1 MTQFEAL
8 FGIKKSQVKK
18 NCVILP
24 LLMKGALEGFGI
36 RNFSRARLYG
46 AGFNDDFTLIHSGL
60 GVGLTGDAILHLE
73 DTPCRNVVLFG
84 SCGLVR
90 EAPDLNIGS
99 LVTPVDCYA
108 QESFSELLKNKSF
121 SKEALHPDSAMLG
134 RFSDNCKGVSVR
146 EVTCL
151 TISSLKLEEEMT
163 GLFVKRRI
171 DVVDME
177 CSAFFNAAA
186 FTKIKAL
193 ALFYASDI
201 ILKEPFYLPRT
212 LPQKAA
218 VASAIKNAAGLI
230 CELLK
235 KS

>member
-18 NCVILP
+18 NCLILP
-24 LLMKGALEGFGI
+24 LLKEGLLGEFGI
-36 RNFSRARLYG
+36 GNFSRARLYG
-46 AGFNDDFTLIHSGL
+46 AGFNNDFTLIHTGL
-60 GVGLTGDAILHLE
+60 GAGLVGDAVLHLE

-90 EAPDLNIGS
+90 ESSDLNIGS

-108 QESFSELLKNKSF
+108 QESFSELLQKKNF
-121 SKEALHPDSAMLG
+121 SQELTHPDSALLG
-134 RFSDNCKGVSVR
+134 GFLENCKDAKVR

-151 TISSLKLEEEMT
+151 TIASLKLEEEMT
-163 GLFVKRRI
+163 DLFVKNSI
-171 DVVDME
+171 DAVDME
-177 CSAFFNAAA
+177 CSAFFSAAA

-193 ALFYASDI
+193 TLFYASDI

-212 LPQKAA
+212 PSQKEA
-218 VASAIKNAAGLI
+218 VAFSIKNAAGLI
-230 CELLK
+230 CEFLK